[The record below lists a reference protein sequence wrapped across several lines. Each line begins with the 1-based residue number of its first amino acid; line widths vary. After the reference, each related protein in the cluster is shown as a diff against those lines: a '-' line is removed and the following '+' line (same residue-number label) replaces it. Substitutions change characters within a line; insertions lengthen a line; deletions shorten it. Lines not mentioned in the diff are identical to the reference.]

1 MIARI
6 LAAISLSATI
16 IMGAADTAA
25 QDYKELPAGKTA
37 EGDSYFGHEPHHL
50 SFDVDISGDMY
61 SIGVSYHYM
70 FCRYVGAG
78 AGLGFWADDESEGL
92 ANLVGS
98 FVDSDYDYDDY
109 DYNLT
114 GTAFYFQPSL
124 YFRSPIIHL
133 GRNAAV
139 ALCATPWMRI
149 STKHHDAYPGQAT
162 DGHGSEAVDRRR
174 TVAAGVTA
182 GPTLRLGALG
192 ISVSYQISNMD
203 VTRRARARGSS
214 VYSSPPC
221 QAIALSISLNI

>member
-1 MIARI
+1 M
-6 LAAISLSATI
+6 
-16 IMGAADTAA
+16 
-25 QDYKELPAGKTA
+25 
-37 EGDSYFGHEPHHL
+37 
-50 SFDVDISGDMY
+50 
-61 SIGVSYHYM
+61 
-70 FCRYVGAG
+70 
-78 AGLGFWADDESEGL
+78 GFWADDESEGL
-92 ANLVGS
+92 ANLVGT
-98 FVDSDYDYDDY
+98 FVDSDYDYDDF

-149 STKHHDAYPGQAT
+149 STKHHDYYPWQAT
-162 DGHGSEAVDRRR
+162 DGHWSEAVYRSR

-203 VTRRARARGSS
+203 VTRPGPRPRQFCLQQPSMPGDSIINIVKYLINTDEPPAARIYDQSWDHRKAPLPLLLSER
-214 VYSSPPC
+214 
-221 QAIALSISLNI
+221 IAPVAHHRHRLPR